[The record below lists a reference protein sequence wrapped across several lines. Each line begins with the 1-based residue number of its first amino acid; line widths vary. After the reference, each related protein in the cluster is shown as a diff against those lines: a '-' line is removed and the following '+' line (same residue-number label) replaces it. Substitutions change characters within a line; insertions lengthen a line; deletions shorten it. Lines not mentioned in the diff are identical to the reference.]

1 MGLVN
6 WEMALRNAGGNE
18 EILRGLLEDCAG
30 EAPRLIRQLSDAVE
44 RGDGATARR
53 AVHTLRSF
61 SRLFG
66 AQTLGSTAG
75 RMEMLIGSG
84 EMPAGRELL
93 PGLERDVAA
102 VVTEVESRL
111 HGGDGSRV
119 R

>member
-1 MGLVN
+1 
-6 WEMALRNAGGNE
+6 
-18 EILRGLLEDCAG
+18 
-30 EAPRLIRQLSDAVE
+30 
-44 RGDGATARR
+44 
-53 AVHTLRSF
+53 
-61 SRLFG
+61 
-66 AQTLGSTAG
+66 
-75 RMEMLIGSG
+75 MEMLIGSG